1 MELGDIEPVQPRSV
15 WANEARDFTPWLLA
29 NAERLGRALGIE
41 LELHAAE
48 HPVGGYSLDLI
59 GQDLT
64 NDAVL
69 MVENQLEP
77 TDHTHLG
84 QVLTYAA
91 GTGATT
97 IVWIATAFRDEHRQ
111 ALDWLNEQ
119 TGEDTHFFGVVLS
132 LVRIGTSAP
141 APLFEVV
148 SKPNDWQKRVRTASR
163 SGGGMS
169 PRSEKYR
176 TFWERYLE
184 RQASEHSDWGRRG
197 SPQPANWMSF
207 GGPFQGTQINPS
219 FAQGRRLRHELYIDR
234 GDSSANVALFELL
247 VERRELLEAAFGHQL
262 EVRRDRRQASLP
274 DRHLPRRRRHP
285 RGGSVGSVPGLVP
298 RRRRAHAPC
307 ACPSRRRREGLR
319 FRSTVRL
326 SPGRGFAWRAQRR
339 GTKIDCRRTREAP
352 EAGAGEEAS

>member
-1 MELGDIEPVQPRSV
+1 MELGDIEPVEPRAV
-15 WANEARDFTPWLLA
+15 WASEPRDFTPWLLD

-69 MVENQLEP
+69 MVENQLES

-97 IVWIATAFRDEHRQ
+97 IVWIATSFRDEHRQ

-148 SKPNDWQKRVRTASR
+148 AKPNDWQKRVRSATRTGSVSA
-163 SGGGMS
+163 
-169 PRSEKYR
+169 RSEKYR
-176 TFWERYLE
+176 SFWAAYLD
-184 RQASEHSDWGRRG
+184 RQATEHSEWGRRG
-197 SPQPANWMSF
+197 TPQPANWMSF
-207 GGPFQGTQINPS
+207 GGPFPGTQINPS
-219 FAQGRRLRHELYIDR
+219 FAQGGRLRHELYIDR
-234 GDSSANVALFELL
+234 GNGEANLALFEFL
-247 VERRELLEAAFGHQL
+247 
-262 EVRRDRRQASLP
+262 RDRRETLDAAYGQPLEFDP
-274 DRHLPRRRRHP
+274 IE
-285 RGGSVGSVPGLVP
+285 G
-298 RRRRAHAPC
+298 RRACRIATYLD
-307 ACPSRRRREGLR
+307 EG
-319 FRSTVRL
+319 T
-326 SPGRGFAWRAQRR
+326 
-339 GTKIDCRRTREAP
+339 IDDEDHWTTYLDWFLD
-352 EAGAGEEAS
+352 AGERMRRALATVASDVRSFDSTQPDA

>member
-1 MELGDIEPVQPRSV
+1 MWASEP
-15 WANEARDFTPWLLA
+15 RDFTPWLLD

-69 MVENQLEP
+69 MVENQLES

-97 IVWIATAFRDEHRQ
+97 IVWIATSFRDEHRQ

-141 APLFEVV
+141 APLFDVV
-148 SKPNDWQKRVRTASR
+148 AKPNDWQKRVRSATRTGSASA
-163 SGGGMS
+163 
-169 PRSEKYR
+169 RSEKYR
-176 TFWERYLE
+176 SFWAAYLG
-184 RQASEHSDWGRRG
+184 RQAIEHSEWGRRG
-197 SPQPANWMSF
+197 TPQPANWMSF
-207 GGPFQGTQINPS
+207 GGPFPGTQINPS
-219 FAQGRRLRHELYIDR
+219 FAQGGRLRHELYIDR
-234 GDSSANVALFELL
+234 GNGGANLALFEFL
-247 VERRELLEAAFGHQL
+247 
-262 EVRRDRRQASLP
+262 RDRRETIDAAYGQPLEFDP
-274 DRHLPRRRRHP
+274 IE
-285 RGGSVGSVPGLVP
+285 G
-298 RRRRAHAPC
+298 RRACRIATYLD
-307 ACPSRRRREGLR
+307 EG
-319 FRSTVRL
+319 T
-326 SPGRGFAWRAQRR
+326 
-339 GTKIDCRRTREAP
+339 IDDEDRWTTFLDWFLD
-352 EAGAGEEAS
+352 AGERMRRALATVASDVRSFDSTQPNA

>member
-1 MELGDIEPVQPRSV
+1 MELGDIEPVEPRAV
-15 WANEARDFTPWLLA
+15 WSNEARDFTPWLLA

-69 MVENQLEP
+69 MVENQLEA

-119 TGEDTHFFGVVLS
+119 TGEDIHFFGVVLS
-132 LVRIGTSAP
+132 VVRIGTSAP

-148 SKPNDWQKRVRTASR
+148 AKPNDWQKRVRSSARAGSAS
-163 SGGGMS
+163 G
-169 PRSEKYR
+169 RSERYR
-176 TFWERYLE
+176 SFWAAYLD
-184 RQASEHSDWGRRG
+184 RQAAEHSDWGRRG
-197 SPQPANWMSF
+197 TPQPANWMSF
-207 GGPFQGTQINPS
+207 GGPFSGTQINPS

-234 GDSSANVALFELL
+234 GDGEANLALFEFLRA
-247 VERRELLEAAFGHQL
+247 RREIIEAAYGQEL
-262 EVRRDRRQASLP
+262 EFDPIDGKRACRIATYCDDGAVDDEDHWP
-274 DRHLPRRRRHP
+274 DYLDWFLDAGERM
-285 RGGSVGSVPGLVP
+285 
-298 RRRRAHAPC
+298 RRALAAVADDVRSFDASQAHA
-307 ACPSRRRREGLR
+307 
-319 FRSTVRL
+319 
-326 SPGRGFAWRAQRR
+326 
-339 GTKIDCRRTREAP
+339 
-352 EAGAGEEAS
+352 

>member
-1 MELGDIEPVQPRSV
+1 VELGDIEPVEPRAV
-15 WANEARDFTPWLLA
+15 WANEARDFTPWLLS
-29 NAERLGRALGIE
+29 NSERLGRALGIE

-59 GQDLT
+59 GHDLT

-69 MVENQLEP
+69 MVENQLES

-84 QVLTYAA
+84 QVLTYAS

-119 TGEDTHFFGVVLS
+119 TGEDIHFFGVVLS

-148 SKPNDWQKRVRTASR
+148 AKPNDWQKRVRSSTRAGSASA
-163 SGGGMS
+163 
-169 PRSEKYR
+169 RSEKYR
-176 TFWERYLE
+176 SFWAEYLD
-184 RQASEHSDWGRRG
+184 RQAAEHSDWGRRG
-197 SPQPANWMSF
+197 TPQPANWMSF

-234 GDSSANVALFELL
+234 GDGDANLALFEFL
-247 VERRELLEAAFGHQL
+247 
-262 EVRRDRRQASLP
+262 RDRRQVIEDAYGLP
-274 DRHLPRRRRHP
+274 LEFDSIDGKRACRIAAYRADGTIEDEDHWSDYLDWFLDAGER
-285 RGGSVGSVPGLVP
+285 L
-298 RRRRAHAPC
+298 RRALAVV
-307 ACPSRRRREGLR
+307 AADVRR
-319 FRSTVRL
+319 FDSDRST
-326 SPGRGFAWRAQRR
+326 S
-339 GTKIDCRRTREAP
+339 
-352 EAGAGEEAS
+352 

>member
-1 MELGDIEPVQPRSV
+1 MELGDIEPVEPRAV
-15 WANEARDFTPWLLA
+15 WASEPRDFTPWLLD

-59 GQDLT
+59 GHDLT

-69 MVENQLEP
+69 MVENQLES

-91 GTGATT
+91 GTDART
-97 IVWIATAFRDEHRQ
+97 IVWIATSFRDEHRQ

-148 SKPNDWQKRVRTASR
+148 AKPNDWQKRVRSATRTGSASA
-163 SGGGMS
+163 
-169 PRSEKYR
+169 RSEKYR
-176 TFWERYLE
+176 SFWAAYLN
-184 RQASEHSDWGRRG
+184 RQATEHSGWGRRG

-207 GGPFQGTQINPS
+207 GGPFRGTQINHS
-219 FAQGRRLRHELYIDR
+219 FAQGGRLRHELYIDR
-234 GDSSANVALFELL
+234 GDGEANLALFEFL
-247 VERRELLEAAFGHQL
+247 
-262 EVRRDRRQASLP
+262 RDRRETIEAAYGQPLEFDSIE
-274 DRHLPRRRRHP
+274 
-285 RGGSVGSVPGLVP
+285 GK
-298 RRRRAHAPC
+298 RACRIATYC
-307 ACPSRRRREGLR
+307 D
-319 FRSTVRL
+319 
-326 SPGRGFAWRAQRR
+326 
-339 GTKIDCRRTREAP
+339 GTIEDEDHWTAYLDWFLD
-352 EAGAGEEAS
+352 AGERMRSALATVATDVRSFDSTQPNA